1 MPLCRTGQRRG
12 DPSLLKIYG
21 GLDGGLNVMSVAVVL
36 VDDHR
41 IIRDV
46 IKEILIRSQ
55 EFEIVG
61 EAGSGPDAI
70 QMCRQTNPD
79 LVVMDINLPGLNGIE
94 AAGEITRHCAHTR
107 VLMLSMHD
115 DEDSVMAAVRAGARG
130 FVLKRACATE
140 LLDAMRAVAR
150 GGTYFS
156 AQVSDRL
163 LSGVQSGK
171 VRTPSRNA
179 QETLSPR
186 EQQVLRLVV
195 EGKSNK
201 EVATLLT
208 LEVHTVRSY
217 RKTMMAKLGAS
228 NVAELIQVTSAA
240 RVSEPQVTDMNYR
253 HAVRR

>member
-1 MPLCRTGQRRG
+1 M
-12 DPSLLKIYG
+12 
-21 GLDGGLNVMSVAVVL
+21 GGLNVMPVAVVL

-41 IIRDV
+41 IVRDV

-61 EAGSGPDAI
+61 EAGSGPDGI
-70 QMCRQTNPD
+70 QICRQTNPD
-79 LVVMDINLPGLNGIE
+79 LVVMDINLPGMNGIE
-94 AAGEITRHCAHTR
+94 ATGELKRHCANSR

-140 LLDAMRAVAR
+140 LLDAMRTVAR

-171 VRTPSRNA
+171 VRASSRNA

-195 EGKSNK
+195 DGKSNK
-201 EVATLLT
+201 EVATLLS

-228 NVAELIQVTSAA
+228 NVAELIQVTTAA
-240 RVSEPQVTDMNYR
+240 RVSEQRTSDSAPGS
-253 HAVRR
+253 

>member
-1 MPLCRTGQRRG
+1 
-12 DPSLLKIYG
+12 
-21 GLDGGLNVMSVAVVL
+21 MSVAVVL

-41 IIRDV
+41 IVRDV
-46 IKEILIRSQ
+46 IKEILVRSQ

-70 QMCRQTNPD
+70 QICRQTNPD
-79 LVVMDINLPGLNGIE
+79 LVVMDINLPGVNGIE
-94 AAGEITRHCAHTR
+94 ATSELKRHCPHSR

-130 FVLKRACATE
+130 FVLKKACSAE
-140 LLDAMRAVAR
+140 LLDAMRTVAR

-171 VRTPSRNA
+171 VRSPSRSA
-179 QETLSPR
+179 EETLSPR
-186 EQQVLRLVV
+186 EHQVLRLVV

-228 NVAELIQVTSAA
+228 NVAELIQVTTATRLSEQRKRDSA
-240 RVSEPQVTDMNYR
+240 NCG
-253 HAVRR
+253 